1 MVQDEPSKRPT
12 IDEVATRFEE
22 IRSRLSTWKLRSRI
36 VRKKDYALLGF
47 FRAIRHA
54 YRMVWY
60 VASFTPAIPTP
71 RS

>member
-12 IDEVATRFEE
+12 IDEVATRFED
-22 IRSRLSTWKLRSRI
+22 IRTRLSTWKLRSRI
-36 VRKKDYALLGF
+36 VRKKDYALFGF

-54 YRMVWY
+54 YRTAWY